1 MTAFSTADLP
11 TSVNTLEKLS
21 MWVALATNNIN
32 QQTSV
37 QEIPNLN
44 QPVAVA
50 QLFEYD
56 DNGVKKWR
64 FVGRFSVE
72 VSPNWQQGATKLW
85 THAQALSANALP
97 TDFKS

>member
-1 MTAFSTADLP
+1 MTAFTTADLP
-11 TSVNTLEKLS
+11 ASINTLEKLS
-21 MWVALATNNIN
+21 VWVSMALSNIN
-32 QQTSV
+32 QQTAI
-37 QEIPNLN
+37 QEISGLN

-64 FVGRFSVE
+64 FVGRHSIE
-72 VSPNWQQGATKLW
+72 LSGNWQNGTAKVW
-85 THAQALSANALP
+85 ANAQILSANALP

>member
-11 TSVNTLEKLS
+11 ASINTLEKLGV
-21 MWVALATNNIN
+21 WVALAMNNIN
-32 QQTSV
+32 QQTAV
-37 QEIPNLN
+37 QEISGLN
-44 QPVAVA
+44 QPVAVS

-64 FVGRFSVE
+64 YVGRFSLE
-72 VSPNWQQGATKLW
+72 MSSNWQNGASKLW
-85 THAQALSANALP
+85 THAQILSANALP